1 MSFFNQKCFYR
12 QRAEEEC
19 GGAASEELMN
29 LALQD
34 WVSGNCKKKTCNFFL
49 SFLKYTGISNWNDQS
64 YSVQNGHDSIGVM
77 EVQQDL
83 PFMGLFS

>member
-34 WVSGNCKKKTCNFFL
+34 WVSGNCKKKDMQLLPF
-49 SFLKYTGISNWNDQS
+49 FLKYTGISNDQS
-64 YSVQNGHDSIGVM
+64 YFVQNGHDSIGVM